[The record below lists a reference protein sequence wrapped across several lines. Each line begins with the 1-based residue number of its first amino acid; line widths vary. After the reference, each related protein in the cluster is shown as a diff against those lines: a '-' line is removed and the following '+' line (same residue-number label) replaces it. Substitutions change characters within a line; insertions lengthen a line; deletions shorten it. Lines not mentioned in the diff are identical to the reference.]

1 MWTSARYTASRSASV
16 YVGAGVMTRR
26 ISSSSSTATSC
37 PRERSSAAARAMVDL
52 PLPGRPVVQIA
63 QLIGVVSTRKTSARA
78 RSASLRDFEITGRD
92 FEITG
97 TRSAGGS
104 GRPRWGTDAAP
115 GSAK

>member
-37 PRERSSAAARAMVDL
+37 PRERSSAAAARAMVDL

-78 RSASLRDFEITGRD
+78 RSASLRDFEITG
-92 FEITG
+92 